1 MFRITANVVHQP
13 PRQTDA
19 SGQFGQDGNKRL
31 VQGALVTIRH
41 AQETGKKHVAGQTGV
56 RAYRQHAGRFAVP
69 RCNRSVRMDMLVAM
83 FMIMRMTA
91 ITLPALPSVFLHK
104 AFTTLAAAQAA
115 P

>member
-1 MFRITANVVHQP
+1 
-13 PRQTDA
+13 
-19 SGQFGQDGNKRL
+19 
-31 VQGALVTIRH
+31 
-41 AQETGKKHVAGQTGV
+41 
-56 RAYRQHAGRFAVP
+56 
-69 RCNRSVRMDMLVAM
+69 MDMLVAM